1 MVMLHRIGVSEKRRR
16 GQKGNSLIE
25 FGLMMLF
32 LVPLFM
38 GMTTFGIGLGKMIQA
53 SQICR
58 DAGHMFVRQV
68 DFSQTQN
75 KKLIERLAVGMNMT
89 VSGGN
94 GTVVLTQV
102 LMIGPDEC
110 AGGGLSTAEC
120 TNLGFPVITQ
130 QIVIGN
136 PALFPSSIGTPP
148 GNYLQADGTILPDKY
163 LKEASCRA
171 GTLSNANNTGLLTLQ
186 NSERTYVSEA
196 YFKAPELAFLNRGV
210 PMQLSARNY
219 F

>member
-1 MVMLHRIGVSEKRRR
+1 MFHRIKVSERRAKTE
-16 GQKGNSLIE
+16 KGNSLIE

-68 DFSQTQN
+68 DFSQTPN
-75 KKLIERLAVGMNMT
+75 KKLIERVAVGMNMT
-89 VSGGN
+89 VDGGD
-94 GTVVLTQV
+94 GTVVLTRV
-102 LMIGPDEC
+102 LMIGPNEC
-110 AGGGLSTAEC
+110 AGGGLSTAAC

-130 QIVIGN
+130 RIVIGN
-136 PALFPSSIGTPP
+136 QALFASSIGSPP
-148 GNYLQADGTILPDKY
+148 SNYLNADGTIPVDKY

-171 GTLSNANNTGLLTLQ
+171 GTLTNANNTGLLTLQ